1 MYQNAAIVAAAVL
14 LYSSIAGRVAR
25 SWVSGPILFSI
36 AGLVLGP
43 LGLNVLRL
51 ELSATDLRAVAEA
64 ALAMVLFTDAAHADL
79 TVFRRSIGLTQ
90 RLLVIGLPL
99 TIVLG
104 FLAALLL
111 FPSLDAVTAALLATL
126 LAPTDAALGLP
137 VVTNE
142 AVPDEMREAL
152 NLESGLNDG
161 ICVPIVI
168 ILLDVAVGSEMRH
181 NPIGRVLEVIAQ
193 EIGVGVVVGVVLSAL
208 AVWFLR
214 IAARHNWTSEHW
226 RHVPVVALAGLCFAS
241 AQALGGSGFIACFV
255 GGLLFGYLHDQPQD
269 LLGGA
274 SSTGEI
280 LASLTWLAF
289 GSALLGRLIDRV
301 TWPMV
306 VYAMLSLTIVRIAP
320 VFLSLFNSGVG
331 AGSKLFIGW
340 FGPRGLAS
348 IVFAVIVFDA
358 GVSGK
363 DTLAVATACTVL
375 LSILMHGATANPLI
389 MLLTRKAAGAAET
402 RDRPSR

>member
-389 MLLTRKAAGAAET
+389 MLMTRKAAGG
-402 RDRPSR
+402 R

>member
-389 MLLTRKAAGAAET
+389 MLLTRKAAGG
-402 RDRPSR
+402 R